1 MDQPVK
7 YLLLTDNISLKE
19 DLNLGPEWDVM
30 PLTSALTGGH
40 WDRIVVIAQFTNY
53 SSCIP

>member
-53 SSCIP
+53 S